1 MSSESWVL
9 VSLLAVLVTAM
20 AVAAAVVAVRL
31 FRARRLL
38 RDAGVPE
45 NKKIIFWGA
54 LLYLVS
60 PVDLVPDP
68 VYLDDIGILL
78 LALRSL
84 HKAAAGAGAAGR
96 APEK

>member
-1 MSSESWVL
+1 MSSESWAL

-78 LALRSL
+78 FALRSL
-84 HKAAAGAGAAGR
+84 HKAAAGAGAGR
-96 APEK
+96 ARDK

>member
-1 MSSESWVL
+1 MSSELWVL
-9 VSLLAVLVTAM
+9 VSLLAVLATAM

-84 HKAAAGAGAAGR
+84 HKAAADAGVPR
-96 APEK
+96 APDR